1 MALCPMAP
9 VMARISLPAYN
20 AEALVYLSCPV
31 RGGGEGLHFRISISS
46 PTLGLFG
53 FSLLAA
59 THAIFLMM
67 KCNNNEFGSRTKA
80 VQKVEVRVI

>member
-31 RGGGEGLHFRISISS
+31 RGGEVAFQDKYQQALR
-46 PTLGLFG
+46 LDYLD
-53 FSLLAA
+53 LA
-59 THAIFLMM
+59 F
-67 KCNNNEFGSRTKA
+67 
-80 VQKVEVRVI
+80 